1 MIIIKDLL
9 FKLLDEIEPNEL
21 LEVKIGKSYYSVYVA
36 NKKSVLPLAT
46 EIKYIDSDDYKVPDI
61 ILN

>member
-1 MIIIKDLL
+1 MTNKQL
-9 FKLLDEIEPNEL
+9 KEL
-21 LEVKIGKSYYSVYVA
+21 LNQYPDDSVIYIYNDSHVE
-36 NKKSVLPLAT
+36 NQKHIISV